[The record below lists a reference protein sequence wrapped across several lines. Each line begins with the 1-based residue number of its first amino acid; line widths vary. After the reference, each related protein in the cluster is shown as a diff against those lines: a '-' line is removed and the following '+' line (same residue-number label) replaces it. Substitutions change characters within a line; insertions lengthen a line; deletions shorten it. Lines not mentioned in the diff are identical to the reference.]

1 MQVYKMTNQITLTNT
16 NLSTSTAV
24 KLLNS
29 KFTYN
34 WKNLTKFDP
43 GAGYYG
49 SVETQFSGWENPAL
63 NLQFYIPI
71 DNTPSGSMTW
81 SLWNEFV
88 KYEYDGETPTILNFT
103 VGGSDTAFTDY
114 SASGGSMTSY
124 MGDADI
130 PVQIK
135 SYSLVI
141 SPDTRN
147 GYMWVINAQLQVTK

>member
-1 MQVYKMTNQITLTNT
+1 MTNQITLTNT

-71 DNTPSGSMTW
+71 DNTPDNSMTW

-88 KYEYDGETPTILNFT
+88 KYEYDGVTPTTLNFT

-114 SASGGSMTSY
+114 SDSSSSAGVSN
-124 MGDADI
+124 I

-147 GYMWVINAQLQVTK
+147 GYMWVINAQIQVTK